1 MLKTISA
8 FANYHDG
15 FVIIGVSDQGQIL
28 GLDHPNE
35 VRLNIENAI
44 NDTVKPRPYYEV
56 ESKVV
61 NNLTLLLFTIY
72 KGQHT
77 PYTVDR
83 KAYRRADTSSVEV
96 EKHEYDELVL
106 LGRNQS
112 YEELPY
118 VGETLEFNL
127 LATWFAKQLNI
138 SAINED
144 ILKSI
149 ELIKNGTFNN
159 AAALMAD
166 NNRFNEVGIDLIRYA
181 DDSLTII
188 KDRVSLFGVS
198 LLEYFEKSMLFY
210 EKHINHGEIIEK
222 ANRVSFEE
230 VPYVAYRE
238 AVANAL
244 VHRDYSRRGHNR
256 IEFFE
261 DRIEIMSIGGL
272 PIGISQEEFLRGSFS
287 NARNRILADI
297 FYRCGYIEKMGTG
310 IRRIKEAYALESVKP
325 GFELMQNSILIVLP
339 KIKGLS
345 TVSERNPINAFLSP
359 EEEKSYNFIKSTQGV
374 NRQAL
379 EEYMGIKR
387 TKAGQILKRLVD
399 QNFIVARGSGRSV
412 TYKVKG
418 TT

>member
-1 MLKTISA
+1 M
-8 FANYHDG
+8 
-15 FVIIGVSDQGQIL
+15 
-28 GLDHPNE
+28 
-35 VRLNIENAI
+35 
-44 NDTVKPRPYYEV
+44 
-56 ESKVV
+56 
-61 NNLTLLLFTIY
+61 
-72 KGQHT
+72 
-77 PYTVDR
+77 
-83 KAYRRADTSSVEV
+83 
-96 EKHEYDELVL
+96 
-106 LGRNQS
+106 
-112 YEELPY
+112 
-118 VGETLEFNL
+118 
-127 LATWFAKQLNI
+127 LATWFAKQLNV
-138 SAINED
+138 SVINED

-166 NNRFNEVGIDLIRYA
+166 HNRFNEVGIDLIRYA

-188 KDRVSLFGVS
+188 KDRISLFGVS

-325 GFELMQNSILIVLP
+325 SFELMQNSILIVLP
-339 KIKGLS
+339 KIKSLS
-345 TVSERNPINAFLSP
+345 TVSEKVPLNVSLNP
-359 EEEKSYNFIKSTQGV
+359 EEEKAYNFIKSTRGI

-379 EEYMGIKR
+379 EDYMGIKR
-387 TKAGQILKRLVD
+387 TKAGQILKRLTD
-399 QNFIVARGSGRSV
+399 LNLITARGSGRSV
-412 TYKVKG
+412 TYKPTEITFGGNHV
-418 TT
+418 